1 MTTRTRWTFG
11 VSAAG
16 MILALFFALGL
27 AAKHRGRE
35 GSALSG
41 FSLVDHAGKRF
52 DAGRLQGKW
61 TFLVFGFTH
70 CPDVCP
76 MSLSLLAQV
85 QKRLGEEREDRG
97 AQFVFVS
104 VDPERDTPE
113 RLAQYVTSFG
123 EQFVAVT
130 GEQAEI
136 RNVIEQL
143 GAFAQPREPRSD
155 FSLIDHTALIYLFD
169 PDGRLAAEISSPRD
183 VKTITTTFRDAAR
196 RYSAAQGTSDA
207 NQG

>member
-1 MTTRTRWTFG
+1 MTTGTRWTLG
-11 VSAAG
+11 AAAAG

-35 GSALSG
+35 GSELSG

-52 DAGRLQGKW
+52 DAGRLRGKW

-76 MSLSLLAQV
+76 ASLSLLAQV
-85 QKRLGEEREDRG
+85 QKRLGEERADRG

-104 VDPERDTPE
+104 VAPERDTPE

-136 RNVIEQL
+136 QNVIEQL
-143 GAFAQPREPRSD
+143 GAFARPREPQSN

-169 PDGRLAAEISSPRD
+169 PDGRLAAEVGSLRD
-183 VKTITTTFRDAAR
+183 VKTITTTFHDAAR
-196 RYSAAQGTSDA
+196 RYGSAKGTSDA
-207 NQG
+207 NHG